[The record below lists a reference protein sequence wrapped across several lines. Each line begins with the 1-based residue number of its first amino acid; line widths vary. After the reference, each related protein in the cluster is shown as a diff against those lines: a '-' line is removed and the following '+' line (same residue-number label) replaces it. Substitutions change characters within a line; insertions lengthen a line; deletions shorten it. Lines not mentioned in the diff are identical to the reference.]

1 MRPNMTKKTSIA
13 AVAIVAALALPVVA
27 GAENKLKVQDGT
39 GTDVVVISDLGR
51 IGIGLGNNVEPG
63 GPIFAKGV
71 ASTPTLAGSFFEYQ
85 ASGSTP
91 NANTAPNF
99 TLLRTNDAGVNNGWP
114 RANDSIGHFAFGSR
128 VSGAVKYAAHIFAKA
143 ESDWTST
150 AYKTY
155 LSFNTTTASASGE
168 KMRITSVGNVG
179 VGTIA
184 PAQKL
189 EVNGG
194 VRMNTAVVR
203 PVCSAAVRGTLWF
216 EQKNTAGVADTMA
229 VCAKGADESYAWRNL
244 IQ

>member
-63 GPIFAKGV
+63 GPIFAKGTAANV
-71 ASTPTLAGSFFEYQ
+71 FQ
-85 ASGSTP
+85 ASNYYEYKAAGTNPAVNIS
-91 NANTAPNF
+91 PNF
-99 TLLRTNDAGVNNGWP
+99 TLLRTNEATVNEGRPRTNDALGYFG
-114 RANDSIGHFAFGSR
+114 FGSYI
-128 VSGAVKYAAHIFAKA
+128 SGVKYSAFIFAKA
-143 ESDWTST
+143 ESNWTAT
-150 AYKTY
+150 AYPTY
-155 LSFNTTTASASGE
+155 LSFLTAQATGGVE
-168 KMRITSVGNVG
+168 RMRITSVGNVG